1 METKLQCRM
10 LLHEEPANA
19 KCHKVFP
26 LNAFS
31 LKFQVFAQIPM
42 FALDRKV
49 ELVSFVFCFY
59 GII

>member
-10 LLHEEPANA
+10 LLYEEPANA

-26 LNAFS
+26 LNAFP

>member
-1 METKLQCRM
+1 MW
-10 LLHEEPANA
+10 LHEEPANA

-26 LNAFS
+26 LNAFP
-31 LKFQVFAQIPM
+31 LKIQVFAQIPM